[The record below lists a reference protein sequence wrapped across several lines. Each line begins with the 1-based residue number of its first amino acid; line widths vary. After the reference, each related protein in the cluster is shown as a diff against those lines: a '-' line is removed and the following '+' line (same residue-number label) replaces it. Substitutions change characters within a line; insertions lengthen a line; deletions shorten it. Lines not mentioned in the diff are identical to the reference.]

1 MSDEWVNWQQFADLN
16 KTDVQRQGEERER
29 AARLQGEQMQ
39 KALSGL
45 GDTAMGLASQGAF
58 RGVESI
64 NGYSDLMAQR
74 DAALQRQTPQQQV
87 APWESELTK
96 GQKPVESPW
105 MQLST
110 KLAGLNNKAGQRQTR
125 EQNDR
130 AYAAQQDDIRRYQA
144 AQKAKMDE
152 AMHGKR
158 NREAEDYA
166 RWSDSVN
173 RNAQNNRG
181 SGVGAYYD
189 AGQGYGPQPVRGY
202 QSQTTREQ
210 QRKLGEIQ
218 QDQIMPPSSKSGF
231 EDGWW

>member
-1 MSDEWVNWQQFADLN
+1 MSGEWVNWQQFADLN

-29 AARLQGEQMQ
+29 AAKLQADQMQ
-39 KALSGL
+39 KALAGI

-74 DAALQRQTPQQQV
+74 DEALKRQLPQQQV

-96 GQKPVESPW
+96 GQKSVESPW
-105 MQLST
+105 MQLSA
-110 KLAGLNNKAGQRQTR
+110 KLAGLTNKASERQTR

-130 AYAAQQDDIRRYQA
+130 AYAQQQDEIRAYQA
-144 AQKAKMDE
+144 AQKAKMDA
-152 AMHGKR
+152 AMHGKD
-158 NREAEDYA
+158 NREAEAYR

-181 SGVGAYYD
+181 PGVGAYYD
-189 AGQGYGPQPVRGY
+189 AAQGYGPQPVRAY
-202 QSQTTREQ
+202 QSQTTRGQ
-210 QRKLGEIQ
+210 QKKLGEIQ
-218 QDQIMPPSSKSGF
+218 QNQIMPPSSKSGF